1 MRILRIFKMV
11 RHFVG
16 LQSILYTLHEAW
28 KELGIIM
35 LVVTIT
41 MLIFS
46 SLLFAFEQ
54 SGPIAESW
62 SASSSFPKRLRIGYR
77 FELILAPG
85 FSTTASCGACSP
97 YPLLATTCNPRWRFT
112 KSTLP
117 PRQRWVRFCAASVPC
132 VGWWSSPSPSR
143 CWSPA
148 LPSLTRASC
157 GEAR

>member
-54 SGPIAESW
+54 NGPIAESW
-62 SASSSFPKRLRIGYR
+62 
-77 FELILAPG
+77 LA
-85 FSTTASCGACSP
+85 
-97 YPLLATTCNPRWRFT
+97 L
-112 KSTLP
+112 
-117 PRQRWVRFCAASVPC
+117 
-132 VGWWSSPSPSR
+132 
-143 CWSPA
+143 
-148 LPSLTRASC
+148 
-157 GEAR
+157 

>member
-1 MRILRIFKMV
+1 MNVIDLVAIVPFYISIILSGSSDSPLHYIFCPRVARHEDHQQGGHHDPSGQWQTFSLNIPYQVRVMRILRIFKMV

-62 SASSSFPKRLRIGYR
+62 
-77 FELILAPG
+77 
-85 FSTTASCGACSP
+85 
-97 YPLLATTCNPRWRFT
+97 
-112 KSTLP
+112 
-117 PRQRWVRFCAASVPC
+117 
-132 VGWWSSPSPSR
+132 
-143 CWSPA
+143 
-148 LPSLTRASC
+148 
-157 GEAR
+157 

>member
-54 SGPIAESW
+54 NSPIAESW
-62 SASSSFPKRLRIGYR
+62 LACDHLHGRE
-77 FELILAPG
+77 EL
-85 FSTTASCGACSP
+85 
-97 YPLLATTCNPRWRFT
+97 
-112 KSTLP
+112 
-117 PRQRWVRFCAASVPC
+117 
-132 VGWWSSPSPSR
+132 
-143 CWSPA
+143 
-148 LPSLTRASC
+148 
-157 GEAR
+157 

>member
-1 MRILRIFKMV
+1 MIRLVRVMRILRVFKMV

-16 LQSILYTLHEAW
+16 LQSIIYTLHEAW

-62 SASSSFPKRLRIGYR
+62 LFYDCIMWSLLTLSTVGYH
-77 FELILAPG
+77 LQPQTTMGQIL
-85 FSTTASCGACSP
+85 CG
-97 YPLLATTCNPRWRFT
+97 L
-112 KSTLP
+112 
-117 PRQRWVRFCAASVPC
+117 CAM
-132 VGWWSSPSPSR
+132 
-143 CWSPA
+143 
-148 LPSLTRASC
+148 C
-157 GEAR
+157 GM

>member
-16 LQSILYTLHEAW
+16 LQSLLYTLHEAW
-28 KELGIIM
+28 KELGIIL

-62 SASSSFPKRLRIGYR
+62 SAS
-77 FELILAPG
+77 
-85 FSTTASCGACSP
+85 
-97 YPLLATTCNPRWRFT
+97 
-112 KSTLP
+112 
-117 PRQRWVRFCAASVPC
+117 
-132 VGWWSSPSPSR
+132 
-143 CWSPA
+143 
-148 LPSLTRASC
+148 
-157 GEAR
+157 